1 MSAYVSLSKTLLTIL
16 KMLREKAK
24 PEFVYVA
31 PVSQSELASKLGVTR
46 QALNMHL
53 RKLAKMGLARSG
65 RGFIEITEKGLA
77 VLGEYSKPAFVLISV
92 EPTHRTEVYEAIK
105 KMGVVRVNRLSG
117 DVDLMVEV
125 SGSDIPQFLG
135 EVSKLPGV
143 KQTRTYFVLET
154 LK

>member
-1 MSAYVSLSKTLLTIL
+1 MSAYVSLSKTILAIL
-16 KMLREKAK
+16 KMLKEKAK

-31 PVSQSELASKLGVTR
+31 PISQSELANKLGVTR

-92 EPTHRTEVYEAIK
+92 EPTKRTEVYEAIK
-105 KMGVVRVNRLSG
+105 AMDVVRVNRLSG

-125 SGSDIPQFLG
+125 SGSDIPRFLG

-143 KQTRTYFVLET
+143 KQTKTYFVLET

>member
-1 MSAYVSLSKTLLTIL
+1 
-16 KMLREKAK
+16 MLRDRAK

-31 PVSQSELASKLGVTR
+31 PISQSELASKLGVSR
-46 QALNMHL
+46 QALNKHM
-53 RKLAKMGLARSG
+53 RKLARMGLARSG

-77 VLGEYSKPAFVLISV
+77 VLGQYSKPAFVLIAV
-92 EPTHRTEVYEAIK
+92 EPTHRNEVYEAVK
-105 KMGVVRVNRLSG
+105 KMNVIRVNRLSG
-117 DVDLMVEV
+117 DIDLMVEV

-143 KQTRTYFVLET
+143 KMTKTYFVLET

>member
-1 MSAYVSLSKTLLTIL
+1 MSAYVSLSKTLLAIL

-31 PVSQSELASKLGVTR
+31 PISQSELASKLGVTR

-92 EPTHRTEVYEAIK
+92 EPTHRTEVYETVK
-105 KMGVVRVNRLSG
+105 KMGVVRVSRLSG

-143 KQTRTYFVLET
+143 KQTKTYFVLET